1 MPETPDLHERVT
13 KLQKDVE
20 EIKEEMEDSWHE
32 RRGIYEKR
40 VSKAL
45 EGDKNATVLYL
56 QIDGSR
62 PISEIENSLN
72 ISGQRIP
79 HKTLW
84 MAIQRLKKA
93 GLINKVAIRGKGS
106 SPIYTKKP
114 WAKALDI
121 DTYVRTKILK
131 EGKQD

>member
-1 MPETPDLHERVT
+1 MPETPDLHARVT

-32 RRGIYEKR
+32 RRDIYEKR
-40 VSKAL
+40 VSKVL

-62 PISEIENSLN
+62 SISEIENSLSM
-72 ISGQRIP
+72 SGQRIA

-84 MAIQRLKKA
+84 MATKRLLKA
-93 GLINKVAIRGKGS
+93 GLIKKVGIKGKGS
-106 SPIYTKKP
+106 SPIYARKP

-121 DTYVRTKILK
+121 ETYVRTKILK
-131 EGKQD
+131 EEKQD